1 MTTRCFTVVFKCS
14 PSLFKVENFFCCIN
28 LLWSVTLRWKSRFT
42 VIYCYILHLHYSSI
56 IHPQAFE
63 SKHCFI
69 TQLEVTGYFMV
80 LDISVSRL
88 WWGRWQDRWVLP
100 VWAAPRCAG
109 TVRPLKP
116 QRNISDQLANQWKI
130 NFKKMITDESD
141 DSFFKHR
148 FLSGFSQKRRHSG
161 HCFSNY
167 LIPTCKLWAGLR
179 SACYLH
185 FVYTCKQQCKQH
197 NM

>member
-28 LLWSVTLRWKSRFT
+28 LLWSVTLRWKTRFT
-42 VIYCYILHLHYSSI
+42 VIYRYILHLNYSTI

-88 WWGRWQDRWVLP
+88 CDE
-100 VWAAPRCAG
+100 AG
-109 TVRPLKP
+109 DGTG
-116 QRNISDQLANQWKI
+116 
-130 NFKKMITDESD
+130 ES
-141 DSFFKHR
+141 
-148 FLSGFSQKRRHSG
+148 
-161 HCFSNY
+161 Y
-167 LIPTCKLWAGLR
+167 LFGLLHDLQER
-179 SACYLH
+179 SVH
-185 FVYTCKQQCKQH
+185 
-197 NM
+197 